1 MKPKIAKW
9 RYNKFLL
16 PLFIIAIPWTQQII
30 SVLLFQGNWDLLV
43 HPRSVSGISGIL
55 LSPIS
60 HSGFAHL
67 IGNSS
72 VFLIF
77 SWLILI
83 KSERDFWISL
93 LMGWIGGGV
102 AKWLLAPN
110 SVHGLSG
117 VVYALFGYLLA
128 IGWLEKRLLPLGLS
142 VFVAINYSHLIW
154 GVFPT
159 QPGVA
164 WWGHLFGFLLGVF
177 TAYGVY
183 RESSGHH

>member
-9 RYNKFLL
+9 RYKLLL
-16 PLFIIAIPWTQQII
+16 PLFILAIPWIQQIL
-30 SVLLFQGNWDLLV
+30 SVLLFQGNWDMAV
-43 HPRSVSGISGIL
+43 HPRSVSGISGIF
-55 LSPIS
+55 LSAIS
-60 HSGFAHL
+60 HSDFAHL
-67 IGNSS
+67 IANSIGFS
-72 VFLIF
+72 IF

-83 KSERDFWISL
+83 KSERDFWASL
-93 LMGWIGGGV
+93 LIGWIGGGFLS
-102 AKWLLAPN
+102 WLLGPN
-110 SVHGLSG
+110 SAHGLSG

-164 WWGHLFGFLLGVF
+164 WWGHLFGFLVGVF

-183 RESSGHH
+183 REPRGHH